1 LAMQWLMTVVVVAA
15 VAGVTMVVEVVD
27 LEEEMM
33 VVEAS
38 ECNLL
43 YRNCLVLILHFQ
55 VTGTAIQL
63 DLTACVS

>member
-1 LAMQWLMTVVVVAA
+1 
-15 VAGVTMVVEVVD
+15 MVVEVVD